1 MRLESLKAAGGA
13 FGSNVGDEDGL
24 GDEAGPVFAGGFAD
38 GLGGDAPLPQ
48 AERADTTI
56 TTATNMLI
64 GRSAHLVRMNDF
76 TMFSHLTGS
85 LAVAPGSICVGD
97 IKRQAMYY
105 TIFKGTISKSS

>member
-1 MRLESLKAAGGA
+1 LEGLKAAGGA

-24 GDEAGPVFAGGFAD
+24 GDEAGLLFAGEAGSP
-38 GLGGDAPLPQ
+38 GVLLPQ

-56 TTATNMLI
+56 ITATNMLI
-64 GRSAHLVRMNDF
+64 GRSAHLVRMNDS

-85 LAVAPGSICVGD
+85 LAVAPSSICVGD

-105 TIFKGTISKSS
+105 TIFKGTISKFS